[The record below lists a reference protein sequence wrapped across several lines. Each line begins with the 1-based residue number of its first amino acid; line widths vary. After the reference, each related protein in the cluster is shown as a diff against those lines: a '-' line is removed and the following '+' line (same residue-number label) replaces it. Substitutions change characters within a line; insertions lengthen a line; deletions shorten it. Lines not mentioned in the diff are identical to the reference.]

1 MLNNNITDLIQALNK
16 GDRVALARA
25 ITLVESRRPESK
37 VLAQSLIKRLS
48 PKKTGLRLAIS
59 GAPGVGK
66 STFIEALGLFL
77 VEKGFKPAIL
87 TIDPSSHVSGGSIL
101 GDRTRMEELSKSKK
115 AFIRQSPSANF
126 LGGVGRRTRETILL
140 CEQAGFDV
148 VIVETVG
155 VGQSEYVAEQLT
167 DLFVLLIQPGSGDD
181 LQGVKRGVMEMSDLL
196 VVTKADGNLEKA
208 AQFSLR
214 HLTNAAQMLQ
224 LKSHGQKRKAMTTS
238 AVTGFGMD
246 KFWEHVTQLH
256 QHLLDDGF
264 ITKKRSRQ
272 LKIWLHDIIE
282 ENWLD
287 HLYNHPSY
295 SRELKSLENSV
306 QSGDLDVYEAAK
318 KLLDK
323 IWRRN

>member
-1 MLNNNITDLIQALNK
+1 MDLLRALAQ
-16 GDRVALARA
+16 GDRVALSKA

-37 VLAQSLIKRLS
+37 LLAQSLIKSLS
-48 PKKTGLRLAIS
+48 LKKSGLRLAIS

-77 VEKGFKPAIL
+77 IDSGLKPAIL

-126 LGGVGRRTRETILL
+126 LGGVARRTRETILL
-140 CEQAGFDV
+140 CEEAGFDV

-214 HLTNAAQMLQ
+214 HLANAAHMLR
-224 LKSHGQKRKAMTTS
+224 LKDHGQKRSVLSTS
-238 AVTGFGMD
+238 ALTGLGLE
-246 KFWEHVTQLH
+246 KFWQNVSQLH
-256 QHLLDDGF
+256 QTLSDDGF
-264 ITKKRSRQ
+264 ILKKRSDQR
-272 LKIWLHDIIE
+272 KIWLHDIIE

-287 HLYNHPSY
+287 QLYNHPSY
-295 SRELKSLENSV
+295 TQDLKSLENSV
-306 QSGDLDVYEAAK
+306 ESGDLDVYEAAK